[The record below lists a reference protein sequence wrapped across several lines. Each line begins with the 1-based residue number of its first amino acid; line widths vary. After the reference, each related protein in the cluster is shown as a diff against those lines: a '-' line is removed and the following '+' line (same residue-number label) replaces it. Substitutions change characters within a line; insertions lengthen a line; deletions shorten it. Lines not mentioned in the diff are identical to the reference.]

1 MTRYETRILFV
12 GEIKCPILFQV
23 GNINDTKIIP
33 SVVFFKLNVAKA
45 SNNCMGASGKVFL
58 SILVKDCSMCAGKKY
73 FTKALGRFF

>member
-23 GNINDTKIIP
+23 GNINDTEIIP

-45 SNNCMGASGKVFL
+45 SNNCMGASGK
-58 SILVKDCSMCAGKKY
+58 SQY
-73 FTKALGRFF
+73 FGQRLQYVCREKIFY